1 MFEDMLSAQ
10 KPQEY
15 AAMYIDMDAFF
26 ASVAQQE
33 HPRLRGKPVG
43 VAPCLGSNCSIVAAS
58 YEARAYGVGVG
69 TRIRRAQELC
79 PMIEVVRDDPVV
91 YRRYHDQ
98 ILAVLDA
105 TICHIGVR
113 GIDEAYMLVP
123 SYAQSHHNVYAL
135 AKDIKQ
141 SIKNQVGEHI
151 SCSIGIA
158 PNIWLAKM
166 AAQSNKPNGV
176 TILTLEGLTEFYRGL
191 PLVSC
196 TGIGRRMAKRLY
208 DVGVSGTADLAA
220 RPLPFMRG
228 QLGVLGEK
236 WYLRLRGFEVDE
248 AKQSRKRKSIS
259 HQVTVLGDRKLTKA
273 QREKYVIALATRL
286 SARLRRYGLKARG
299 IGLYISYSDARGV
312 HREFPHTR
320 CLQGE
325 AEIVSLSLELLESTA
340 AEGREVRLLALW
352 LSGLTAVEQQSL
364 QLEDAES
371 LQDAA
376 LSRAIDK
383 LNAKFGPHT
392 VQRAVIASKDYVPDR
407 IGFGNS

>member
-1 MFEDMLSAQ
+1 MFEDMLTAQ

-15 AAMYIDMDAFF
+15 ATMYIDMDAFF

-33 HPRLRGKPVG
+33 HPSLRGKPVG

-79 PMIEVVRDDPVV
+79 PTIEVVRDDPAV
-91 YRRYHDQ
+91 YRRYHEQ

-135 AKDIKQ
+135 VKDIKQ

-176 TILTLEGLTEFYRGL
+176 TILTLGGLTEFYRGL

-208 DVGVSGTADLAA
+208 DVGVSDTADLAS

-259 HQVTVLGDRKLTKA
+259 HQVTVLGDRKLTQA
-273 QREKYVIALATRL
+273 QRQKYVIALAARL
-286 SARLRRYGLKARG
+286 SARLRRYRLKARG
-299 IGLYISYSDARGV
+299 IGLYVLCSDTGGG
-312 HREFPHTR
+312 HKEYPHTR
-320 CLQGE
+320 YLQGE
-325 AEIVSLSLELLESTA
+325 SEIVALSLELLESLA
-340 AEGREVRLLALW
+340 LEGREVRLFALW
-352 LSGLTAVEQQSL
+352 LSGLSEVEQSSL
-364 QLEDAES
+364 QFDDAGT
-371 LQDAA
+371 LRDRA

-383 LNAKFGPHT
+383 LNAKFGSRT
-392 VQRAVIASKDYVPDR
+392 IQRAVIASKDYVPDR